1 MKALRS
7 YARLIY
13 WDWVREAK
21 RLDTILSMLLFAMIT
36 LMIFSFAIDPMS
48 ETGVRVRAGM
58 IWLTFLLSGAIGID
72 RAFRGDGAESVL
84 QGILLA
90 PVSRVTL
97 YYAKVTSTFLF
108 VVVMEAITLFV
119 FCLLYDVEFE
129 SAAAL
134 GRMIVIILLGTI
146 GFVSVGVT
154 LSAMTRTIK
163 GGEVLLRIL
172 LFPLMIPVFAAA
184 VDATKFALAGDEL
197 TMKQLVLVGAFDLVY
212 LAAGQ
217 ILFEVILSDYDAS

>member
-1 MKALRS
+1 MSSVRAYWRI
-7 YARLIY
+7 IY
-13 WDWVREAK
+13 WDWIREAK

-36 LMIFSFAIDPMS
+36 LMIFSFAIDPTS
-48 ETGVRVRAGM
+48 ETGVRVRAGV

-72 RAFRGDGAESVL
+72 RAFRGEGAESVL

-90 PVSRVTL
+90 PVSRVAL

-108 VVVMEAITLFV
+108 VIAMEAVTLLV
-119 FCLLYDVEFE
+119 FCLLYGVDLV
-129 SAAAL
+129 SQMAVL
-134 GRMIVIILLGTI
+134 RLILIVVLGTA

-172 LFPLMIPVFAAA
+172 LFPLMIPVFAAT
-184 VDATKFALAGDEL
+184 VDATKTALSGDPL
-197 TMKQLVLVGAFDLVY
+197 LMKQLVLVGAFDLIY

-217 ILFEVILSDYDAS
+217 ILFEVILADYDVS